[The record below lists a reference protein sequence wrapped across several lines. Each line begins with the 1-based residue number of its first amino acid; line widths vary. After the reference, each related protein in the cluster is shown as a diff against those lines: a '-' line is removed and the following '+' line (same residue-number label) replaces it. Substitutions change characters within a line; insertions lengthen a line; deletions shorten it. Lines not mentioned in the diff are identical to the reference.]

1 MATRSSIHVVQHQ
14 CDDSN
19 PKEKVRGGSYYFVFC
34 FLPLP
39 LSLSSEALVGRRHV
53 RRGRV
58 SRLGVGGTG
67 ADVTLLGSRVT
78 TDDTSGDAGILLES
92 RASSDW
98 VWSCLGSGSNL

>member
-1 MATRSSIHVVQHQ
+1 MVQHQ

-34 FLPLP
+34 LLPLP
-39 LSLSSEALVGRRHV
+39 LSLSSEALVGRQHV

-58 SRLGVGGTG
+58 SQLGVGGTG

-78 TDDTSGDAGILLES
+78 TDDTSGDAGIPLES
-92 RASSDW
+92 GASPDRART
-98 VWSCLGSGSNL
+98 CLGSGSNL